1 MKSIYAKIIKRDKM
15 ILNKIKDT
23 IRRYDLI
30 GKGDR
35 VLVGVSGGPD
45 SVTLLYLL
53 KSLSKPYG
61 FKLEIAHLDHML
73 RKDSKKDA
81 EFVTSLGLKLKIP
94 VTTGKID
101 IKKLAVKGS
110 LEEVARNARLG
121 FLFKVAKKIKAD
133 KIALAHNLDDQ
144 AETVL
149 MRVIRGTGLYGLS
162 GIIPKRKLYGI
173 EVIRP
178 LIRIQ
183 RREIEAF
190 LKKKGTNARIDK
202 TNQEDLY
209 FRNKIR
215 NRLLPLLEKG
225 YNPNIKNALSNMAE
239 SIAFDYDYLN
249 RIALRLIKGKKGRV
263 NLAAFS
269 KMHPAMQRLVL
280 RLTISGL
287 QGSTRRISFQHIK
300 EIEDL
305 ALTRPVTSIVDLP
318 KGISVRKAAKTLVFY
333 RR

>member
-1 MKSIYAKIIKRDKM
+1 MIID
-15 ILNKIKDT
+15 KIKDT
-23 IRRYDLI
+23 IRQYNLI
-30 GKGDR
+30 SKGDV
-35 VLVGVSGGPD
+35 VLVAVSGGPD

-53 KSLSKPYG
+53 KSLSKSHG
-61 FKLEIAHLDHML
+61 FRLEIAHLDHML
-73 RKDSKKDA
+73 RKDSKIDA
-81 EFVTSLGLKLKIP
+81 EFVRLLGLKLGIP
-94 VTTGKID
+94 VTIGKVNV
-101 IKKLAVKGS
+101 KSLGTKGS
-110 LEEVARNARLG
+110 LEEIARNARLD
-121 FLFKVAKKIKAD
+121 FLFKVAKEIKAD

-162 GIIPKRKLYGI
+162 GILPKRRLYGV

-178 LIRIQ
+178 LIRVQ
-183 RREIEAF
+183 RREIESF
-190 LKKKGTNARIDK
+190 LKKKRINARVDK

-215 NRLLPLLEKG
+215 NKLIPLLEKG
-225 YNPNIKNALSNMAE
+225 YNPNIKDALSNMAE

-249 RIALRLIKGKKGRV
+249 RIALKLVKGKKGMV
-263 NLAAFS
+263 NLAAFF

-280 RLTISGL
+280 RLTILNL

-305 ALTRPVTSIVDLP
+305 AVNRPVTSVVDLP
-318 KGISVRKAAKTLVFY
+318 KGISVRKMAKSLIFY

>member
-1 MKSIYAKIIKRDKM
+1 MIID
-15 ILNKIKDT
+15 KIKET
-23 IRRYDLI
+23 IRRYNLI
-30 GKGDR
+30 SKGDL

-53 KSLSKPYG
+53 KSLSKSLE

-73 RKDSKKDA
+73 RRDSGKDA
-81 EFVTSLGLKLKIP
+81 EFVRLLGLKLGIP
-94 VTTGKID
+94 VTIGKIN

-110 LEEVARNARLG
+110 LEEVARNARLD
-121 FLFKVAKKIKAD
+121 FLFKVAQRIKAD

-149 MRVIRGTGLYGLS
+149 MRVIRGTGLNGLT
-162 GIIPKRKLYGI
+162 GILPKRKFCGF

-178 LIRIQ
+178 LIRVQ
-183 RREIEAF
+183 RREIEAY
-190 LKKKGTNARIDK
+190 LKKKKVKACVDK
-202 TNQEDLY
+202 TNREEIY

-215 NRLLPLLEKG
+215 NSLIPLLEKG
-225 YNPNIKNALSNMAE
+225 YNPNIKDALSNMAE
-239 SIAFDYDYLN
+239 SIAFDYDYLK
-249 RIALRLIKGKKGRV
+249 RAALRLVKGKKGKV
-263 NLAAFS
+263 NLAAFLR
-269 KMHPAMQRLVL
+269 MHPAMQRLVL
-280 RLTISGL
+280 RLTISNL

-305 ALTRPVTSIVDLP
+305 ALTRPVASVVDLP
-318 KGISVRKAAKTLVFY
+318 KGISVKKRLKSLIFY